1 MIEYR
6 PFLNS
11 DPPALIRI
19 WQSRPD
25 QRAMMQ
31 PMSVTLLEMFA
42 LSKPYFDRQGLIVA
56 VDEGRPIGF
65 AHAGFGPNRTND
77 ALSHDIGVICMLV
90 AERIPMRWTSSSN
103 YCSGA
108 RATCKVAVL
117 WNFGP
122 EDIIRSVRSTSDS
135 MAAAICRASSCR
147 IRNRTNCICAGYAE
161 VDHCV
166 VYELDLAAFHAPVN
180 RQQLQLKRQYQV
192 LAQVNPE
199 SPTWWD
205 ACIFGPSDRIRFV
218 LQEKQSG
225 TVCGETTFWDMGPLS
240 TRQPGNAMGLISF
253 RVLQAQRGQGL
264 GEFLLAE
271 SLRQLQASGI
281 SRVQAQTRRRHEA
294 AQRVLAKVGFQPVDE
309 GIIFGK

>member
-1 MIEYR
+1 VSE
-6 PFLNS
+6 
-11 DPPALIRI
+11 D
-19 WQSRPD
+19 D
-25 QRAMMQ
+25 
-31 PMSVTLLEMFA
+31 
-42 LSKPYFDRQGLIVA
+42 
-56 VDEGRPIGF
+56 
-65 AHAGFGPNRTND
+65 
-77 ALSHDIGVICMLV
+77 
-90 AERIPMRWTSSSN
+90 SN
-103 YCSGA
+103 ELYL
-108 RATCKVAVL
+108 R
-117 WNFGP
+117 
-122 EDIIRSVRSTSDS
+122 
-135 MAAAICRASSCR
+135 
-147 IRNRTNCICAGYAE
+147 AGYAE
-161 VDHCV
+161 VDHCI
-166 VYELDLAAFHAPVN
+166 VYELDIAAFRAPVN

-225 TVCGETTFWDMGPLS
+225 TICGETTLWDMGPLS
-240 TRQPGNAMGLISF
+240 TRQPGSAMGLISF

-294 AQRVLAKVGFQPVDE
+294 AQRVLAKLGFQPEDE